1 VRSGVQVTVAVES
14 APSDLDPASSYD
26 ENSDIPL
33 RAAYEGLVTL
43 KGASLTDV
51 VPVLAQ
57 SIDDQNAQ
65 HQVYT
70 FKLQPNVKFH
80 DGTAF
85 DAAAAKFGLQRTIT
99 LNFGPGPILGTQFVG
114 PEADLGP
121 IPAVT
126 LLLKPGDR
134 ARNIALCQGFT
145 GIAGLAQAQA
155 DHPNAVVIPL
165 RWLLTR
171 PADFTA
177 PDCNDVV
184 GYYDYFRAGTILGAL
199 ATTTTA
205 PGKTALDFSG
215 RGPFLIEQFVDANG
229 SHYLFVDLSRSSN
242 ADLARLGPLIAR
254 ALVQQ
259 ADVLTSN
266 AQIAG
271 GGDPVA
277 HAAAASKSSMP
288 GWLRRV
294 CGVATSPLVHIAK
307 ILFAAVFPPSLAVI
321 TPLEAVTNAGCPT
334 PA

>member
-1 VRSGVQVTVAVES
+1 MIPRIEPTRRARTVI
-14 APSDLDPASSYD
+14 PAR
-26 ENSDIPL
+26 
-33 RAAYEGLVTL
+33 RAAL
-43 KGASLTDV
+43 
-51 VPVLAQ
+51 VLA
-57 SIDDQNAQ
+57 
-65 HQVYT
+65 VM
-70 FKLQPNVKFH
+70 
-80 DGTAF
+80 
-85 DAAAAKFGLQRTIT
+85 GLLLPGCAMLGHRHAPPTT
-99 LNFGPGPILGTQFVG
+99 EAPPPEPPPPPPPPPGELSMLPPGATGSSGPAGPHAPGPILGTQFVG

-155 DHPNAVVIPL
+155 DHPNALVIPL

-171 PADFTA
+171 ASNFTTPACDE
-177 PDCNDVV
+177 VV
-184 GYYDYFRAGTILGAL
+184 EHYDYFRAGTILGAL

-205 PGKTALDFSG
+205 PGKAALDFSG

-229 SHYLFVDLSRSSN
+229 SHYLFVEFSRFTD
-242 ADLARLGPLIAR
+242 AQLTGVGPLIAR

-259 ADVLTSN
+259 SDVLTSN
-266 AQIAG
+266 AQLG
-271 GGDPVA
+271 GSPDPAA

-307 ILFAAVFPPSLAVI
+307 ILFAAVFPPTLAVI
-321 TPLEAVTNAGCPT
+321 TPLEAVTNAGCP
-334 PA
+334 AAA